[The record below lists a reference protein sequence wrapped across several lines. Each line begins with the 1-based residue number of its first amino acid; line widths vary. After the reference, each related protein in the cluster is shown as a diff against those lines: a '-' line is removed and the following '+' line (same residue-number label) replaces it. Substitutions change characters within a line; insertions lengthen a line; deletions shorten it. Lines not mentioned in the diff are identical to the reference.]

1 LKRHRYGPKRR
12 IRHELLALAAL
23 LAVPAAVVLSFPR
36 RAVLYSGLI
45 DAETHGAGAPFCG
58 FVVLDEAAEAKA
70 TDLVRSALSV
80 NSRSVRNLRADLS
93 LSTVDEPPPEP
104 VMDVS
109 DRRRRA
115 APPPPRWEAAPM
127 PPSLAAP
134 EPRDMSGEAE
144 DGDLPAFS
152 RKELLQI
159 E

>member
-1 LKRHRYGPKRR
+1 MKNRRYGPKRR
-12 IRHELLALAAL
+12 IRHDLLALATL

-36 RAVLYSGLI
+36 RAVLYTGLI
-45 DAETHGAGAPFCG
+45 DAETPVSGAPFCG
-58 FVVLDEAAEAKA
+58 FVVLDEAAETKA

-93 LSTVDEPPPEP
+93 LSTVEEPPPEP

-109 DRRRRA
+109 DRRRRV
-115 APPPPRWEAAPM
+115 APPLIRWDVAPM

-144 DGDLPAFS
+144 EDSGPAFP
-152 RKELLQI
+152 REELLKI